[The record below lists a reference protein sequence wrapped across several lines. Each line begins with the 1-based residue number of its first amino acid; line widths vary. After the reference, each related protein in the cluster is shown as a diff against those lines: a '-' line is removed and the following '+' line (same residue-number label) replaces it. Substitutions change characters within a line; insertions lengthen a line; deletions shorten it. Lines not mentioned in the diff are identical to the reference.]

1 VVCSEA
7 KVSFPRLYRCASH
20 SRLRSS
26 TSRCTIQPCGILRAC
41 SACWSQSS
49 IPSEDSSWLAGS
61 LGWYVFLHLSNASL
75 YKFLRLGQVLGLFIV
90 GLGEYGVVWLAT
102 DWNKEVQRSKDR
114 NLLEAKQQ
122 AFCVRNEDNVG

>member
-1 VVCSEA
+1 MAYYVLALPVGLSLA
-7 KVSFPRLYRCASH
+7 FHPRTH
-20 SRLRSS
+20 
-26 TSRCTIQPCGILRAC
+26 
-41 SACWSQSS
+41 
-49 IPSEDSSWLAGS
+49 
-61 LGWYVFLHLSNASL
+61 LGLQGLWVGTYSCILSNASL

-122 AFCVRNEDNVG
+122 AFCVQNEDNVG